1 MGRGSCR
8 CPTRSGAREGQ
19 GAEPS
24 GRGAEPP
31 CASSSSTGG
40 SWPIAGRREAGLALA
55 SLSLSLLPP
64 VGSAS
69 AAADFSESIAGGLLE
84 ELGSVY
90 APVQEGM
97 GTVTAGMVEPFKVL
111 SEAEALDGG
120 QEYID
125 TVRNWRIVLPPSF
138 ELFGGN
144 TVGLLDVK
152 RKARNGPGAAITVT
166 NVSPGEQREMPVG
179 FGGGGS
185 PKGAATNPVE
195 AAASSSDPFYGAG
208 KPGAGNLSDPYLAAF
223 RDRATNASVVV
234 IEQPVSRFTLSFLQ
248 PNDSTQLGSPYDV
261 AALLLSPQGANQS
274 TLPGAGRA
282 LVLPEGDAMLA
293 EGSTSPPRDPGG
305 RTYYLYELLL
315 GTGKG
320 KADAGGEIDVAT
332 YGGRGLGEGA
342 GESVPQGRGQRRLC
356 ITVGVRKG
364 QLLFV
369 VGSAPNEAW
378 DQVGDSLRA
387 VAASFRVR

>member
-1 MGRGSCR
+1 M
-8 CPTRSGAREGQ
+8 SGVLDQ
-19 GAEPS
+19 
-24 GRGAEPP
+24 
-31 CASSSSTGG
+31 
-40 SWPIAGRREAGLALA
+40 
-55 SLSLSLLPP
+55 
-64 VGSAS
+64 
-69 AAADFSESIAGGLLE
+69 
-84 ELGSVY
+84 LGKVY
-90 APVQEGM
+90 SPVQEGM
-97 GTVTAGMVEPFKVL
+97 GTVAAGSAQPFRVL

-125 TVRNWRIVLPPSF
+125 TVRNWRIVLPPTF

-152 RKARNGPGAAITVT
+152 RKARSGRGAAITVT
-166 NVSPGEQREMPVG
+166 NFPPGEQREMPDG
-179 FGGGGS
+179 FGGGGAGGS
-185 PKGAATNPVE
+185 GGGGGGGGGGGTPVGAAAGGAAAPAGPVE
-195 AAASSSDPFYGAG
+195 AAASAADPFYGAG
-208 KPGAGNLSDPYLAAF
+208 KPNAGGLSDPYLAAF
-223 RDRATNASVVV
+223 RDPATNASVVV

-248 PNDSTQLGSPYDV
+248 PNDATQLGTPYDL
-261 AALLLSPQGANQS
+261 AALLLSPAGANQS

-315 GTGKG
+315 GTH
-320 KADAGGEIDVAT
+320 AGGEGAAGEIDVAA
-332 YGGRGLGEGA
+332 YGGGDLGRPA
-342 GESVPQGRGQRRLC
+342 SAAAAARPRRTSARRLC

-369 VGSAPNEAW
+369 VGSAPTEAW